1 MFIFNSVLM
10 SAHYFLRPFTLGV
23 VALVLLGGCSKKA
36 PSACFVIDKGS
47 NSTKTNE
54 EIQFN
59 ANCSTDADSYSWSYG
74 DGTSGEG
81 ATVKHKYST
90 AGTYVVKLTAKN
102 SSKEASSSQNLIIIP

>member
-1 MFIFNSVLM
+1 M
-10 SAHYFLRPFTLGV
+10 SAHYSLRPFAFGAV
-23 VALVLLGGCSKKA
+23 VLALLGGCSKKA
-36 PSACFVIDKGS
+36 PGACFVIDKAS

-74 DGTSGEG
+74 DGTSGES
-81 ATVKHKYST
+81 ATVKHKYPA

-102 SSKEASSSQNLIIIP
+102 SSKEASSSQNLIIVP